1 MTSAEIGGWVGRTID
16 GRYPLVRWL
25 GGAEGDGVFLT
36 EAPDQGFREAA
47 IRLVLAESG
56 DARERAAGW
65 KAAAGLEHPHLARV
79 LGTGECRVEDATVLY
94 CVTEY
99 ADEVLGDV
107 IRERA
112 LTPDEARQMLEPL
125 VEALEHLHGQG
136 LVHERLRPAKILAAN
151 DCLKLSP
158 DGVQRAATANRG
170 ANAYDTPEAARN
182 TAAGDVWRL
191 GITLVEALTQRT
203 PEWDAPGGGVPALVE
218 NLPEPYAR
226 IARECLRGDPAKR
239 CTLARVRELL
249 TGAAESWPEPERAPE
264 RKPEQKLE
272 RGAVA
277 SAHQP
282 RTKMGVRVAGVAL
295 LALFAAIE
303 IWLHRQPS
311 AAPEPRL
318 PAPPRAARRFGT
330 PEWEQQNSA
339 HTSAGPVH
347 PGTIVKR
354 VMPGVPEAAMHTIHG
369 TIRISVQ
376 VTVNTKGAV
385 NGALIEHAGTSPYFD
400 RYALA
405 AARQWQF
412 TPAYTGGK
420 AVTSAW
426 LLHFELRQNGIEV
439 HPEEVVP

>member
-1 MTSAEIGGWVGRTID
+1 MNSAEIGGGWVGRTVNK
-16 GRYPLVRWL
+16 RYPLLQWL
-25 GGAEGDGVFLT
+25 GGAESSGVFLT
-36 EAPDQGFREAA
+36 EAPDQGLRKAA
-47 IRLVLAESG
+47 IRLVVAESG

-65 KAAAGLEHPHLARV
+65 NAASGLEHPYLMRV
-79 LGTGECRVEDATVLY
+79 LGTGECRMDDAAVLY

-112 LTPDEARQMLEPL
+112 LTPDEARQMLGPL
-125 VEALEHLHGQG
+125 VDALEYLHRQG
-136 LVHERLRPAKILAAN
+136 LVHERLRPAKILAVN

-158 DGVQRAATANRG
+158 DGVQRAATASRG

-218 NLPEPYAR
+218 KLAEPFAR
-226 IARECLRGDPAKR
+226 IARECLHGDPAKR

-249 TGAAESWPEPERAPE
+249 AGAAEARTEPE
-264 RKPEQKLE
+264 RKPERKLE
-272 RGAVA
+272 RGPVS
-277 SAHQP
+277 SAQRP
-282 RTKMGVRVAGVAL
+282 GTKMGVRVAGVAL

-330 PEWEQQNSA
+330 PEWERQDGA
-339 HTSAGPVH
+339 HSPAAPER

-354 VMPGVPEAAMHTIHG
+354 VMPDVPEAALHTIHG

-385 NGALIEHAGTSPYFD
+385 NDALIEHAGTSPYFD
-400 RYALA
+400 RFARTAAL
-405 AARQWQF
+405 QWQF
-412 TPAYTGGK
+412 TPAYTGGQT
-420 AVTSAW
+420 VPSAW
-426 LLHFELRQNGIEV
+426 MLHFELRQNGIEV